1 MKNQIILSTN
11 GLTKKYKKQ
20 TAVNQVSLN
29 VRKGRI
35 YGLLKRNGAGK
46 TTIMKM
52 KMLLGLTSI
61 LASEIKIFNKPL
73 RTNEK
78 SIYSRIG
85 SIIETPGFYSKLT
98 ETENLRVFARLRGII
113 NKRSIRNALAVVGL
127 PYDDKSKVGC
137 VKKFL

>member
-1 MKNQIILSTN
+1 MLEK
-11 GLTKKYKKQ
+11 
-20 TAVNQVSLN
+20 
-29 VRKGRI
+29 
-35 YGLLKRNGAGK
+35 NGAGK

-78 SIYSRIG
+78 SIYPRIG
-85 SIIETPGFYSKLT
+85 SIIETPGFYSNLT

-127 PYDDKSKVGC
+127 PYDDKSKV
-137 VKKFL
+137 